1 MRTRTPLSLLAV
13 ACLLSLPETALA
25 ATQSQ
30 AFWSPYLV
38 GAGIGLVSILAFLLS
53 GQGLGASSAYMRTG
67 GLIEQSLRGE
77 DVVDT
82 EFYRNHP
89 PMVTWQWMLIAGAVL
104 GALLASLLSGT
115 FSWQWT
121 PDMWRQAFSPNF
133 LLRWL
138 VALNGGF
145 LVSLGA
151 RIAGGCTSGHG
162 ITGSLQLVSSSWLA
176 LICFFLG
183 GVAVAFMLY

>member
-1 MRTRTPLSLLAV
+1 MRNNRLPLVLFLLCLLA
-13 ACLLSLPETALA
+13 LPHPALA
-25 ATQSQ
+25 ATQAES
-30 AFWSPYLV
+30 FWSPYLV

-53 GQGLGASSAYMRTG
+53 GKGLGASSAYMRTG
-67 GLIEQSLRGE
+67 GLIEKSVRGE
-77 DVVDT
+77 EVVDT
-82 EFYRNHP
+82 EFYRDHP
-89 PMVTWQWMLIAGAVL
+89 PMITWQWMLIAGAVL

-115 FSWQWT
+115 FAWQWT
-121 PDMWRQAFSPNF
+121 PEMWREAFSANF

-138 VALNGGF
+138 IALNGGF

-176 LICFFLG
+176 LICFFVG